1 MLALLAL
8 AATSLAAQEPKVPFV
23 TAYPGSRLPG
33 PVKVSE
39 YHEYELLVG
48 PVGANAKTEKVAGKV
63 TRIFLLGPKN
73 RSLLEVF
80 ANYEEA
86 LRKDGFATIF
96 RCAGKGCGSGKTKEL
111 ESSFNQTVEQYYL
124 AAKKSTPGG
133 PIYAALMVND
143 KYNPAARLNV
153 IEVRPMQSGL
163 VKVTA
168 DQMSSDLARTGRVVL
183 YSILFDSG
191 KADIKPESNETIAEI
206 AKFLA
211 ANAGVKIH
219 VVGHTDNVGTYESNA
234 DLSKRRADAVV
245 KVLTATHGIGAT
257 RLRAVGVAS
266 VAPVATNRT
275 EDGRRLNR
283 RVELVEQ

>member
-1 MLALLAL
+1 M
-8 AATSLAAQEPKVPFV
+8 PFV
-23 TAYPGSRLPG
+23 TAYPGSVLRG
-33 PVKVSE
+33 PVKVAE
-39 YHEYELLVG
+39 YHEYELMVG
-48 PVGANAKTEKVAGKV
+48 PVGQNAKTEKVAGKV
-63 TRIFLLGPKN
+63 TRIFLLGPKD
-73 RSLLEVF
+73 RSLLEIF

-96 RCAGKGCGSGKTKEL
+96 RCSGKDCGSGKTKEL
-111 ESSFNQTVEQYYL
+111 ETSFNQTVEQYYL

-143 KYNPAARLNV
+143 KYNPAARIHV

-163 VKVTA
+163 VRVTA

-183 YSILFDSG
+183 YSILFDTG

-211 ANAGVKIH
+211 ANVGVKIY
-219 VVGHTDNVGTYESNA
+219 VVGHTDNVGTYESNV
-234 DLSKRRADAVV
+234 DLSKRRAEAVV
-245 KVLTATHGIGAT
+245 KVLTTKRGIAAT